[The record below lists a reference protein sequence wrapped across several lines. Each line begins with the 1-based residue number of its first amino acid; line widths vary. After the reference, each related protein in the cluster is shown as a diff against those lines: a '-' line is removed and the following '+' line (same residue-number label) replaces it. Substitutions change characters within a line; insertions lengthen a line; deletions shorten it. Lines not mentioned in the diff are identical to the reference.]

1 MATVSSFVIS
11 LLRLLPQLLQLL
23 LLLLQPLVLLPFNDK
38 LQRQVKD
45 SQDDNV
51 LN

>member
-1 MATVSSFVIS
+1 MVTISSFLIY
-11 LLRLLPQLLQLL
+11 LLRLLLQLLQ

-45 SQDDNV
+45 SQEDNV